1 MFRNN
6 GADWRYVNDTWE
18 FRLKEVFNHSKK
30 LKGITK

>member
-6 GADWRYVNDTWE
+6 GADWRYVNDTLE
-18 FRLKEVFNHSKK
+18 FRLKEVLNHSKK